1 MDTLVRRD
9 LLDRLRDHEDS
20 FVERKL
26 EGADL
31 KRTIVAFANSL
42 PTGREAVIYVG
53 VGDDGQIRGVSNPD
67 SLQKKLRRICV
78 EECYPS
84 VQFTTEI
91 LRVENTAILA
101 VVIPPSSDKPHFAGP
116 AYIRRGSE
124 SISASRELFQD
135 LITSRISKA
144 AELLRYVNQAV
155 TVFTQKQQLGR
166 PEFAEMVAGT
176 SLRAGGRSYDCIVQR
191 VNPFFVTLFE
201 PGSGT
206 HFSEPL
212 ANVEIS
218 YDDAKHRP
226 LLIVKLDGA

>member
-78 EECYPS
+78 EGCYPS

-116 AYIRRGSE
+116 AYIRR
-124 SISASRELFQD
+124 AM
-135 LITSRISKA
+135 
-144 AELLRYVNQAV
+144 N
-155 TVFTQKQQLGR
+155 
-166 PEFAEMVAGT
+166 
-176 SLRAGGRSYDCIVQR
+176 
-191 VNPFFVTLFE
+191 
-201 PGSGT
+201 
-206 HFSEPL
+206 
-212 ANVEIS
+212 
-218 YDDAKHRP
+218 
-226 LLIVKLDGA
+226 